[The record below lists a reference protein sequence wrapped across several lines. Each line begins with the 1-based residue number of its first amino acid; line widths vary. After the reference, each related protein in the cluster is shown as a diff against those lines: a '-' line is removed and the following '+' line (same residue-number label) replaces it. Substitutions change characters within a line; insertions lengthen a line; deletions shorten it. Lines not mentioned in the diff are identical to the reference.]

1 MENKIQVAT
10 TDPPPP
16 WPARW
21 FGALA
26 SVVLMLMAVVA
37 FADVVLRM
45 VGRPITGAY
54 ELTALLMGLLVYG
67 GLPVVTAQDE
77 HVRAGVLQMWTTAP
91 RWLPG
96 VLMRLRQALTAVVF
110 GYLTYALF
118 NYMGRIE
125 HDTAPYIEVPL
136 AWVAAF
142 GAGSMALSLAVSFWK
157 KASDSASGSSV

>member
-1 MENKIQVAT
+1 MENTIEAVA
-10 TDPPPP
+10 TDPPSPL
-16 WPARW
+16 PARW

-26 SVVLMLMAVVA
+26 SAVLMFMAVVA

-45 VGRPITGAY
+45 AGRPITGAY

-67 GLPVVTAQDE
+67 GLPMVTAQDE
-77 HVRAGVLQMWTTAP
+77 HVRAGVLQMWKTAP

-96 VLMRLRQALTAVVF
+96 ALMRLRQALTALVF
-110 GYLTYALF
+110 GYLAYALF

-142 GAGSMALSLAVSFWK
+142 GAASMALSLLVSFWK
-157 KASDSASGSSV
+157 NASDSASGSSV